1 MIEKIITKK
10 KLTDKNDDRL
20 YWLSQS
26 PQARMDHL
34 EQLRTEYILWKYGTY
49 PRLQRVYTIIKRKIR

>member
-1 MIEKIITKK
+1 MIEKTFTKK
-10 KLTDKNDDRL
+10 KLTDKNNDRE

-49 PRLQRVYTIIKRKIR
+49 PRLQRVYSIIKRKVR